1 MLTRVP
7 SHDMNDNPLLFIWN
21 YYAFNDAVSFA
32 VCVLL
37 LALYHLWIRYKVRHN
52 PTYTVQ
58 AINRIARTAWVETM
72 MSSGKPDVISVQTL
86 RNSTMAATFLASTAV
101 LLILGVMTLSGQGDK
116 LGSTWHALNA
126 FGATDAELF
135 IVKVIMLLLDLFT
148 VFFSFTMAVRVY
160 NHVGYLINVPS
171 SLNHK
176 SLTPQHVA
184 VHLNRAGKYYSIGMR
199 AFYFI
204 VPLIFWLFGPLF
216 MLMSTLMLIVVL
228 FWVDRAPDLA
238 TEDNHKN

>member
-1 MLTRVP
+1 
-7 SHDMNDNPLLFIWN
+7 
-21 YYAFNDAVSFA
+21 
-32 VCVLL
+32 
-37 LALYHLWIRYKVRHN
+37 
-52 PTYTVQ
+52 
-58 AINRIARTAWVETM
+58 
-72 MSSGKPDVISVQTL
+72 
-86 RNSTMAATFLASTAV
+86 
-101 LLILGVMTLSGQGDK
+101 
-116 LGSTWHALNA
+116 
-126 FGATDAELF
+126 
-135 IVKVIMLLLDLFT
+135 MLLLDLFT

-204 VPLIFWLFGPLF
+204 VPLVFWLFGPLF

-228 FWVDRAPDLA
+228 FWVDRAPDLT